1 MAHRVLSEMRHCDPQ
16 SAAPDHDRLT
26 GKSATTCATAD
37 VVHYQP
43 PCASFEQRM

>member
-1 MAHRVLSEMRHCDPQ
+1 MAHRVVSEMRHRDPQ
-16 SAAPDHDRLT
+16 SAAPEKDRLT

-43 PCASFEQRM
+43 PCASFEPRP